1 MNPAKEALTR
11 AVNRAIANGAP
22 VYTETKPKFWAKR
35 RKRITGPHETREAAV
50 SAFVTKYPFR
60 GKDYE
65 ARAVKNQIM
74 TGYGGFGP
82 HFDLRWHTATG
93 E

>member
-1 MNPAKEALTR
+1 MKQCFWAQRRKQTTGPYETR
-11 AVNRAIANGAP
+11 DEAIA
-22 VYTETKPKFWAKR
+22 
-35 RKRITGPHETREAAV
+35 
-50 SAFVTKYPFR
+50 AFTTKYPFR

-74 TGYGGFGP
+74 TGYGEFGP